1 MTVEPLYNV
10 DLETLLTIVRIAPA
24 DDANTLAAVGQ
35 AVSDVRLGLFSRL
48 TRTRALE
55 IAGYS
60 LVDNPT
66 TDEEIL
72 RKQGASAEALWLMIL
87 LVQRLP
93 VLFMDNNAVNDVF
106 NDEPLTRDANSKMYE
121 LIGSWKKQLE
131 LILGDLVAP
140 DALGDSSV
148 KSALNGPA
156 KPYILADNLVGG
168 RCRPSYGEFVRGDF
182 P

>member
-1 MTVEPLYNV
+1 MAVEPLYNA
-10 DLETLLTIVRIAPA
+10 DLETLLTIVRIEPA
-24 DDANTLAAVGQ
+24 DDANTIAAVAQ

-48 TRTRALE
+48 TKTRALE
-55 IAGYS
+55 VAGYP
-60 LVDNPT
+60 LADNPT

-131 LILGDLVAP
+131 NLLQDLVSP
-140 DALGDSSV
+140 EDLGDSSV
-148 KSALNGPA
+148 KASLNGPA
-156 KPYILADNLVGG
+156 TPYILADNMFGG
-168 RCRPSYGEFVRGDF
+168 RCVPTSGGFVSGDF
-182 P
+182 V